1 MSDLDEWG
9 QMMVMNVLLRYART
23 QFLDPRKD
31 PVTGELVETININ
44 AENDNSKRYSMS
56 GSNNAIDKKSM
67 RRKQDRATSVEALTG
82 FYSDDEEDST
92 KGTKTKD
99 TKTTEKKKDE
109 ASPSKDEKNEEKDQE
124 DKEENKE
131 KEDKEDDKDEE
142 EKKEENVDV
151 VEEIRKPKA
160 RGVSDSDH
168 QLLLA
173 NSLNLLHSQ
182 SSGVIMAVASLHW
195 YLGSRKDIT
204 TAKIVKAMC
213 RVFRTAR
220 PGKYLYNFNAIYNVV
235 KNN

>member
-1 MSDLDEWG
+1 MG
-9 QMMVMNVLLRYART
+9 
-23 QFLDPRKD
+23 
-31 PVTGELVETININ
+31 
-44 AENDNSKRYSMS
+44 NSKRYSMS

-109 ASPSKDEKNEEKDQE
+109 ASPSKDEKK
-124 DKEENKE
+124 
-131 KEDKEDDKDEE
+131 
-142 EKKEENVDV
+142 ENVDV

-220 PGKYLYNFNAIYNVV
+220 P
-235 KNN
+235 